1 MSIKQLNEE
10 RNKAY
15 LDARKIIDTCDE
27 EAREITAEEEQ
38 RFDALMDAGNDADK
52 KIKDLQ
58 RREAVAGFG
67 DALAAPQRNLP
78 AVPGAPRGDVVNRSS
93 SSDYERDFRHYMAT
107 GERRSL
113 SIGNDGAVV
122 PDDMLSR
129 LIEFR
134 NQTNVITNFVRT
146 ETFPNDVQIPRE
158 LTKPAIS
165 GFVAEG
171 AEAEE
176 IEGTFNAADIGAY
189 KQFAGTSYTQEFLQ
203 DARIPVV
210 ETVSRQLGEAHG
222 KNVEKF
228 ACVGNGT
235 TQPSGLFSVT
245 DATINDVETAGS
257 GAIEYEDI
265 VNMVVGTHKPQY
277 LPGAGFLMH
286 QSVWAEILKLRA
298 AGATGMPMIEAQG
311 STDSTLAG
319 GASFRLMGYPVF
331 LSEFAP
337 TWTNA
342 DAANSECIVF
352 MPPEAALLA
361 YRNTMSMLVDP
372 YAGFTGAGGTSV
384 ASNASL
390 GKVTIFSFMRWDQ
403 IIARGEAITRL
414 SIKA

>member
-27 EAREITAEEEQ
+27 DAREITAEEEQ
-38 RFDALMDAGNDADK
+38 RFDALMEAGNDADK

-78 AVPGAPRGDVVNRSS
+78 AVPGAPRGDVVSRSS

-107 GERRSL
+107 GERRAL

-134 NQTNVITNFVRT
+134 NQTNVMTNYVRT

-176 IEGTFNAADIGAY
+176 IEGTFNAADIGAF

-222 KNVEKF
+222 KNVEKYS
-228 ACVGNGT
+228 CLGT
-235 TQPSGLFSVT
+235 GPGTPGQPDGLFTSGDT
-245 DATINDVETAGS
+245 TINDIDTAAS
-257 GAIEYEDI
+257 GAIGYEDI

-337 TWTNA
+337 SFVTA
-342 DAANSECIVF
+342 GAANSQCIVF

-361 YRNTMSMLVDP
+361 YRNSMSMLVDP
-372 YAGFTGAGGTSV
+372 YAGFTV
-384 ASNASL
+384 L
-390 GKVTIFSFMRWDQ
+390 E
-403 IIARGEAITRL
+403 ARR
-414 SIKA
+414 